1 MYIFIIYLT
10 RVTQPAHLVFLPFT
24 DIIIIIIII
33 IIINTLTFKN
43 RAWGM

>member
-33 IIINTLTFKN
+33 INTLTFKN